1 MMFDRYQ
8 AAVVQFLEAHQT
20 ELVALMLQSYA
31 ETAGHYAAIPAEAR
45 ARQAANDVREFS
57 QALSSRAVD
66 FDAIGRAMGTV
77 ADQSRLAD
85 VAFMITVNLRLFA
98 EFVVASLPEQPD
110 LARELVQRA
119 HHVGT
124 RLRLALTQGMERT
137 GLPAIPHSAASTQRG
152 LRASAYESWRWEAV
166 ATLGVT
172 AGGAAWIVRRA
183 LARQPDG
190 WYVRVTCGPQAHP
203 DPDEAALAG
212 PYATATLAEV
222 GAIDLI
228 QNTIDAIEHDAYRT
242 GTTLSALRNSW

>member
-1 MMFDRYQ
+1 MFDRYQ
-8 AAVVQFLEAHQT
+8 AAVVQYLEAHQT
-20 ELVALMLQSYA
+20 ELIALMLQSYT
-31 ETAGHYAAIPAEAR
+31 ETGGHYAAISSDVR
-45 ARQAANDVREFS
+45 AQHAASDVREFS

-66 FDAIGRAMGTV
+66 FDAIGRAMGTA
-77 ADQSRLAD
+77 ADQDRLAD

-124 RLRLALTQGMERT
+124 RLRLALTRGMERR
-137 GLPAIPHSAASTQRG
+137 GLPATPPPAASMQRG
-152 LRASAYESWRWEAV
+152 LRASDYESWGWEAV

-172 AGGAAWIVRRA
+172 AGGAAWIIRRA

-190 WYVRVTCGPQAHP
+190 WYVRVACEQQAQPQP
-203 DPDEAALAG
+203 NEAALAG
-212 PYATATLAEV
+212 PYATAALAEV

-228 QNTIDAIEHDAYRT
+228 QNTIDAIEHDSYHA
-242 GTTLSALRNSW
+242 GTHLSTLRASW

>member
-1 MMFDRYQ
+1 MFDRYQ
-8 AAVVQFLEAHQT
+8 AAVVQYLEAHQT
-20 ELVALMLQSYA
+20 ELVALMLQSYT

-45 ARQAANDVREFS
+45 AQQAACDVLEFS

-66 FDAIGRAMGTV
+66 FDAIGRALGSD
-77 ADQSRLAD
+77 ADQARMAD

-124 RLRLALTQGMERT
+124 RLRVALTRGMERS
-137 GLPAIPHSAASTQRG
+137 GLPATPHHAASMQQG
-152 LRASAYESWRWEAV
+152 LRASDYESWGWEAL

-172 AGGAAWIVRRA
+172 AGGAAWIIRRA

-190 WYVRVTCGPQAHP
+190 WYVRVSCGPQAHP
-203 DPDEAALAG
+203 QPDEAALSG
-212 PYATATLAEV
+212 PYATAALAEV

-242 GTTLSALRNSW
+242 GTPLATLRDSW